1 MEIQN
6 NDRIKQ
12 MVVRY
17 VKGELSEEEMD
28 ELKRWRDERA
38 EHEELFRNV
47 VSKEELE
54 RGIRRFVKTSEQQEL
69 EWNRILNRTVR
80 KKRHSRKMSWMR
92 YAALFVLPLLV
103 GGIVYFSW
111 DTTRETGPVVT
122 SPRIVPG
129 VSMAELVL
137 PDGTKVWLDREAN
150 RALEEG
156 VKNSGDTLN
165 YTEIVASGIQDSCE
179 IYHTLRVP
187 CGGEY
192 TLVLA
197 DGTTVYLN
205 AESELRFPK
214 QFKGK
219 SRKVYLEG
227 EGYFDVQRDE
237 KQPFVVEVK
246 QVEVRV
252 LGTSFGIRAYTGEA
266 NVLTTLVRG
275 RVNVEAGGKQV
286 ELSPGQQADFNRGND
301 RLTVT
306 EVDVEQ
312 YVSWKDG
319 RLVFDNKPLEFI
331 LEELG
336 RWYSFDVFYTNK
348 ELKGIPYSLNIK
360 KHEDIAHV
368 LKFIE
373 RTGKVKFEI
382 NKNTIIVK

>member
-28 ELKRWRDERA
+28 ELKRWRDERV

-47 VSKEELE
+47 VSKEKLE
-54 RGIRRFVKTSEQQEL
+54 RGIRRFVKTPEQQEL
-69 EWNRILNRTVR
+69 EWNQILNRTVR
-80 KKRHSRKMSWMR
+80 KKRRSRKMSWMR
-92 YAALFVLPLLV
+92 YAALFILPLLV
-103 GGIVYFSW
+103 GGIVYLSW
-111 DTTRETGPVVT
+111 DSTREMELVET

-137 PDGTKVWLDREAN
+137 PDGTKVWLGQEAN
-150 RALEEG
+150 RALEKG

-165 YTEIVASGIQDSCE
+165 YTEMGSGGMQDSCE

-187 CGGEY
+187 RGGEY

-219 SRKVYLEG
+219 NRKVYLEG
-227 EGYFDVQRDE
+227 EGYFDVRRNE
-237 KQPFVVEVK
+237 KQPFIVEVT

-252 LGTSFGIRAYTGEA
+252 LGTSFGVRAYTGEE
-266 NVLTTLVRG
+266 NVLTTLVQG

-301 RLTVT
+301 RLTVA

-312 YVSWKDG
+312 YVGWKDG

-336 RWYSFDVFYTNK
+336 RWYSFDVFYSNN
-348 ELKGIPYSLNIK
+348 ELKEIPYSLNIK
-360 KHEDIAHV
+360 KHEDIAQV
-368 LKFIE
+368 LKFVE